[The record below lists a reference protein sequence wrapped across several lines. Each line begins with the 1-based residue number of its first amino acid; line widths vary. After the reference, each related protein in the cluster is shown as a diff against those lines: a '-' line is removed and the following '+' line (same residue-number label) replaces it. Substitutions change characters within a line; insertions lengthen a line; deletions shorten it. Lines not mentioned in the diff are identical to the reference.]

1 VAREVRQRLFVA
13 LEVGEPARAV
23 LANAVAPLRAEHPW
37 LRWTEPDSW
46 HVTLSFVGSVEEHR
60 AADVDQAAAE
70 AVAGRG
76 PLPVRFD
83 GRAGTFAG
91 SVFFASIVEE
101 PSLTDLA
108 ADLTGR
114 LVKAGFVMDD
124 RDFVAHCTLAR
135 VPRGSRL
142 PSRLLGGYAW
152 PAVTWT
158 ARRMVVFRSRLR
170 IGGVAHEE
178 RSIHPFV
185 GGPR

>member
-1 VAREVRQRLFVA
+1 MAGEVRHRLFVA

-37 LRWTEPDSW
+37 LRWTDPESW
-46 HVTLSFVGSVEEHR
+46 HVTLAFVGSVVEQR
-60 AADVDQAAAE
+60 GRVVDRAAAE
-70 AVAGRG
+70 AAEGRP

-83 GRAGTFAG
+83 GRAGTFGG

-101 PSLTDLA
+101 PSLTGLARDLSA
-108 ADLTGR
+108 R
-114 LVKAGFVMDD
+114 LRKAGFEVDQ
-124 RDFVAHCTLAR
+124 REFVAHCTLAR

-158 ARRMVVFRSRLR
+158 ARRLVVYRSRLR
-170 IGGVAHEE
+170 VGGVTHEE
-178 RSIHPFV
+178 RSSHPFD
-185 GGPR
+185 GANG